1 MKPMRVRR
9 SALRAVLLALV
20 ACLPSALAAQT
31 RATAA
36 DRALARDILRELI
49 AIDTSE
55 PNGNPRAA
63 SEVLAK
69 RLIAAGFAADDVQIV
84 GAEPRLGNLVVRLR
98 STSKPES
105 VSPSGPLLLMAHLD
119 VVPARRDDW
128 SMDPFALTES
138 EGYFYGRGTNDNKAG
153 AAMLVAN
160 LIRFKRDGFQPR
172 RDVVVALTTDEET
185 TGNSIRW
192 LLANQADVKRATQA
206 LNTDAGD
213 GMLLGER
220 RLVLGVQASEKV
232 YVSYQLE
239 VRNPGGHSSVP
250 RTDNAI
256 YQLAEAL
263 SRLSKFQFPLRLNE
277 VTRAYLARTSELGG
291 PEATDMRGASA
302 TPPDRAAIERLAR
315 NPSYA
320 SGMRTTCV
328 ATMLEGG
335 HAENALP
342 QTARAVVNCRILPD
356 ENPADVDRTLERVVA
371 DKSVSIRRLGEP
383 TPSPPSPLT
392 TEVMGTIE
400 SVTAK
405 HFEGARVIP
414 EMSAGATDGLYVRN
428 AGIPVY
434 GVSAIFS
441 DPNDIRAHG
450 RDERILVRSYYE
462 ALDFWYDLVRT
473 FSQ

>member
-1 MKPMRVRR
+1 MMFTYRMRL
-9 SALRAVLLALV
+9 LRDSLLV
-20 ACLPSALAAQT
+20 AILCASSAAHAQT
-31 RATAA
+31 QASAS
-36 DRALARDILRELI
+36 DRAMARDIFRELI

-55 PNGNPRAA
+55 PKGNPRAA
-63 SEVLAK
+63 SETLAR
-69 RLIAAGFAADDVQIV
+69 RLAAAGFTADEVQIV

-98 STSKPES
+98 STLNSGS
-105 VSPSGPLLLMAHLD
+105 TAGANGPLLLMAHLD

-128 SMDPFALTES
+128 SMDPFTLGES
-138 EGYFYGRGTNDNKAG
+138 DGYFYGRGTHDNKAG

-160 LIRFKRDGFQPR
+160 LIRLKRDGFQPR

-185 TGNSIRW
+185 TGESIRW
-192 LLANQADVKRATQA
+192 LLSNHADVKRATLA

-213 GMLLGER
+213 GLLQGER

-232 YVSYQLE
+232 YLSYQLE

-250 RTDNAI
+250 RPDNAI

-263 SRLSKFQFPLRLNE
+263 TRLSKFQFPLRLNE

-291 PEATDMRGASA
+291 PDAADMRGAAA
-302 TPPDRAAIERLAR
+302 TPPDRLAIERLAK
-315 NPSYA
+315 NSSYA

-342 QTARAVVNCRILPD
+342 QSARATVNCRILPD
-356 ENPADVDRTLERVVA
+356 ENPQDIDRTLEKVIG
-371 DKSVSIRRLGEP
+371 DKEVTIRRVGQP

-392 TEVMGTIE
+392 KEVMGVLE
-400 SVTAK
+400 RVTAQ
-405 HFEGARVIP
+405 HFEGARVVP

-434 GVSAIFS
+434 GVSAIFF
-441 DPNDIRAHG
+441 DPNDVRAHG
-450 RDERILVRSYYE
+450 RDERIPVRSYYD
-462 ALDFWYDLVRT
+462 ALDFWYDLVRA
-473 FSQ
+473 FAQ

>member
-1 MKPMRVRR
+1 
-9 SALRAVLLALV
+9 VLLVGFVCVPGLA
-20 ACLPSALAAQT
+20 AAQT
-31 RATAA
+31 RASIA
-36 DRALARDILRELI
+36 DRTMARDVLSELI

-63 SEVLAK
+63 SEALSK
-69 RLIAAGFAADDVQIV
+69 RLIAAGFATDDVQIV
-84 GAEPRLGNLVVRLR
+84 GAERRLGNLVVRLR
-98 STSKPES
+98 SASPPETAS
-105 VSPSGPLLLMAHLD
+105 PSPSGPLLLMAHLD

-128 SMDPFALTES
+128 SMDPFVLTES
-138 EGYFYGRGTNDNKAG
+138 DGYFYGRGTSDNKAG
-153 AAMLVAN
+153 AAILVAN
-160 LIRFKRDGFQPR
+160 LIRLKRDGFRPR

-192 LLANQADVKRATQA
+192 LLENHVDVKRATQA
-206 LNTDAGD
+206 LNADAGD

-232 YVSYQLE
+232 YLSYHLE

-250 RTDNAI
+250 RSDNAI

-277 VTRAYLARTSELGG
+277 VTRAYLARTSALGG
-291 PEATDMRGASA
+291 PEAADMRAAST
-302 TPPDRAAIERLAR
+302 TPPDRAALERLAR

-356 ENPADVDRTLERVVA
+356 ENPADVDRTLEKVVA
-371 DKSVSIRRLGEP
+371 DKGVSVRRVGEP

-392 TEVMGTIE
+392 KEVVGTIE
-400 SVTAK
+400 SVAAK

-441 DPNDIRAHG
+441 DPNDVRAHG
-450 RDERILVRSYYE
+450 RDERVLVRSFYD
-462 ALDFWYDLVRT
+462 ALDFWYDLVRA
-473 FSQ
+473 FAQ